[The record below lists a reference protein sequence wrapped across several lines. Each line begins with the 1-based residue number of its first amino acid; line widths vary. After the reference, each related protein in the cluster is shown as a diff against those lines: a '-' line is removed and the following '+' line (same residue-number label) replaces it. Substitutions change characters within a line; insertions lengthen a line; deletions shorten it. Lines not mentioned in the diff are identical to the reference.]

1 MKEHSGTPPDQQ
13 PASSIW
19 DASNLALTLGSIL
32 AVTLGAFQG
41 LAVATIAP
49 VLADDLNG
57 RDLYGWI
64 FTAFL
69 LPQIIGTV
77 LAGREVDRR
86 SAAAVFYTAMAL
98 FGLGC
103 FLAGAAPNIWVLFAG
118 RALQGLGAGGTFATV
133 YAIISGSY
141 EDRLRPSML
150 AAISSA
156 WVIPSLIGPVIAGF
170 IADHYSWR
178 YVFWG
183 LLPILAIIALLTLP
197 SYRKVRLEQDPD
209 APISARRVPHAVL
222 LAVGTGLFLAGPDIR
237 PLPLGAVITF
247 GGLVLLVP
255 VLKRLLPSGTFSA
268 RPMLG
273 SALATRS
280 LCFGAFAVTE
290 TYMVFSL
297 TEFGGVS
304 TSTAGVVLTVGSLTW
319 TTGSILQARLDR
331 IHGAASRAAR
341 ARAGTMLMLG
351 GVGIIFGTIAVFD
364 DIWVTVAALGWMMT
378 GLGIGLAYTTSTTV
392 AFANT
397 PRGQDGMVSSS
408 TLLGDLFTSSV
419 GVGLGGVLLA
429 FTRSLEWSAPPS
441 AALSMSLGM
450 LMLAMAW
457 LASWRMITARVA

>member
-1 MKEHSGTPPDQQ
+1 MSPDQQ
-13 PASSIW
+13 PEPSIW

-57 RDLYGWI
+57 RGLYGWI
-64 FTAFL
+64 FTSFL

-86 SAAAVFYTAMAL
+86 SPAVVFYTAMAL
-98 FGLGC
+98 FALGC

-133 YAIISGSY
+133 YAIISGAY

-183 LLPILAIIALLTLP
+183 LLPILAIIAPLTLP
-197 SYRKVRLEQDPD
+197 SYRKISLERDPD
-209 APISARRVPHAVL
+209 AVVNPRRVPYALV
-222 LAVGTGLFLAGPDIR
+222 LAVGTGLFLAGPDLR
-237 PLPLGAVITF
+237 PLPLGAMVTLA
-247 GGLVLLVP
+247 GLVLLIP
-255 VLKRLLPSGTFSA
+255 VLQRLLPAGTFSA
-268 RPMLG
+268 RPMIG

-304 TSTAGVVLTVGSLTW
+304 TATAGIVLTFGSLTW
-319 TTGSILQARLDR
+319 TSGSILQARLDR
-331 IHGAASRAAR
+331 QHGPGSRTAR
-341 ARAGTMLMLG
+341 ARAGVTIMLA
-351 GVGIIFGTIAVFD
+351 GVGIIFGTIVIFD
-364 DIWVTVAALGWMMT
+364 DIWVIIAALGWMMT
-378 GLGIGLAYTTSTTV
+378 GLGIGLAYSTSTTV

-408 TLLGDLFTSSV
+408 TLLCDLFTSSV

-429 FTRSLEWSAPPS
+429 FTLGLDWSAPPS
-441 AALSMSLGM
+441 AALSMSLGVV
-450 LMLAMAW
+450 MLAMAW
-457 LASWRMITARVA
+457 LAAWRMSTSRTA

>member
-1 MKEHSGTPPDQQ
+1 MSAVQHPD
-13 PASSIW
+13 SSIW
-19 DASNLALTLGSIL
+19 DRSNLALTLGSVL
-32 AVTLGAFQG
+32 AVTLAAFQG

-57 RDLYGWI
+57 RDVYGWI

-77 LAGREVDRR
+77 VAGREVDRR
-86 SAAAVFYTAMAL
+86 PPAVVFYSAMAL

-103 FLAGAAPNIWVLFAG
+103 FVAGVAPDIWVLFAG
-118 RALQGLGAGGTFATV
+118 RALQGLGAGATFATV
-133 YAIISGSY
+133 YAVISGAY

-156 WVIPSLIGPVIAGF
+156 WIIPSLIGPVIAGF
-170 IADHYSWR
+170 VADHYSWR

-183 LLPILAIIALLTLP
+183 LLPILAIIAPLTLP
-197 SYRKVRLEQDPD
+197 SYRKIRLEQDPN
-209 APISARRVPHAVL
+209 AALSARRVPYAVV
-222 LAVGTGLFLAGPDIR
+222 LAIGTGLFLAGPDIR
-237 PLPLGAVITF
+237 PLWLGAVTTTA
-247 GGLVLLVP
+247 GLILLVP
-255 VLKRLLPSGTFSA
+255 MLLRLLPSGTFSA

-273 SALATRS
+273 AALASRS

-297 TEFGGVS
+297 TEFGGVG
-304 TSTAGVVLTVGSLTW
+304 TATAGVVLTFGSLTW

-331 IHGAASRAAR
+331 QQGAGSRPTR
-341 ARAGTMLMLG
+341 VRAGTTLMLG
-351 GVGIIFGTIAVFD
+351 GVGIIFGTVAVFD
-364 DIWVTVAALGWMMT
+364 DIWVIIAASGWVIT
-378 GLGIGLAYTTSTTV
+378 GLGIGLAFTTSTTV
-392 AFANT
+392 AFANA
-397 PRGQDGMVSSS
+397 PRGQDGLVSSS

-429 FTRSLEWSAPPS
+429 FTHSLDWSAPPA
-441 AALSMSLGM
+441 AALSMSLGL

-457 LASWRMITARVA
+457 LASWRMLNVRSA